1 MDILQIE
8 NTAVAIILIILA
20 ALIPIGIIWF
30 TIRQF
35 RKKRE
40 RKGEGEGESRF
51 GKKFKS
57 VKEERLEKSGR
68 KEI

>member
-1 MDILQIE
+1 MDFIQIE
-8 NTAVAIILIILA
+8 NTGVAILLIILA

-30 TIRQF
+30 TIRKF

-40 RKGEGEGESRF
+40 REDEKGGGF

-57 VKEERLEKSGR
+57 VKEERLEKSGK
-68 KEI
+68 KEY

>member
-1 MDILQIE
+1 MDLIQIE
-8 NTAVAIILIILA
+8 NTAVAIVLIIIA
-20 ALIPIGIIWF
+20 AMIPIGIIWF

-40 RKGEGEGESRF
+40 REDEKSDKF

-68 KEI
+68 KEV